1 MRSDTD
7 KRWSEATEQSRLK
20 CEDLDCFASL
30 AMTPQPL
37 RRKHGEKGLRLFD
50 LGEFQRRC
58 NTCGRVCE
66 HGMGVVG
73 TAGRLIKL
81 RQR

>member
-1 MRSDTD
+1 
-7 KRWSEATEQSRLK
+7 
-20 CEDLDCFASL
+20 
-30 AMTPQPL
+30 MTPQPL